1 MDFVCELPVSP
12 DEQRLPGLRFKLI
25 VFTRKEVTGGIK
37 NTHYGQNL
45 SFSTFVLYYVVM
57 KTDDLYSKALQF
69 EFLSIEEGMQLFEE
83 APLTELMYVANELR
97 KKQVPYNKV
106 TWQIDRNVNTT
117 NVCTANCKFC
127 NFYRIPGHAEAYITD
142 IETYKRK
149 IEQTIRWGGDQLL
162 LQGGHHPKLGLQFY
176 VDLFRQLK
184 TLYPTLKLH
193 TLGPPEVA
201 HITKLEKSTHRE
213 VLTALKEAGMDSLP
227 GAGAEILVDRVR
239 RLISKGKCGSQE
251 WLDIMH
257 EAHKLD
263 ITTSATMMFGHV
275 ETVRERFEHLVKI
288 REVQSRKPETAKGF
302 LAFIPWT
309 FQDVDTLLT
318 RIRGVHNLT
327 TADEYIRMIAIS
339 RIMLPNVK
347 NIQASWLTVGKQTAQ
362 ICLHGGANDFGSI
375 MLEEN
380 VVSAAGAPHRF
391 TYKSIQQAI
400 REAGFEPQLRN
411 QQYEFRQLPEMIEE
425 QVIDY

>member
-1 MDFVCELPVSP
+1 MHLDEL
-12 DEQRLPGLRFKLI
+12 
-25 VFTRKEVTGGIK
+25 
-37 NTHYGQNL
+37 YA
-45 SFSTFVLYYVVM
+45 
-57 KTDDLYSKALQF
+57 KALNF
-69 EFLSIEEGMQLFEE
+69 EMLSIEEGMHLFEQS
-83 APLTELMYVANELR
+83 PLTELMFVANEMR
-97 KKQVPYNKV
+97 KKQVPHGKV

-127 NFYRIPGHAEAYITD
+127 NFFRIPGHADAYITD
-142 IETYKRK
+142 IATYKKK
-149 IEQTIRWGGDQLL
+149 IEETIRWGGDQLL
-162 LQGGHHPKLGLQFY
+162 LQGGHHPELGLQFY
-176 VDLFRQLK
+176 VDLFKQLK
-184 TLYPTLKLH
+184 SLYPNIKLH

-213 VLTALKEAGMDSLP
+213 VLTALKAAGMDSLP

-257 EAHKLD
+257 EAHKLN
-263 ITTSATMMFGHV
+263 ITTSGTMMFGHV

-288 REVQSRKPETAKGF
+288 REVQSRKPAEAKGF

-318 RIRGVHNLT
+318 KIRGVHNLT
-327 TADEYIRMIAIS
+327 TPDEYIRMIAIS

-362 ICLHGGANDFGSI
+362 ICLHAGANDFGSI

-391 TYKSIQQAI
+391 TFKSIQQAI
-400 REAGFEPQLRN
+400 KDAGFEPQLRN
-411 QQYEFRQLPEMIEE
+411 QQYDFRQMPAQIEE

>member
-1 MDFVCELPVSP
+1 MELQELYKKAGDF
-12 DEQRLPGLRFKLI
+12 G
-25 VFTRKEVTGGIK
+25 
-37 NTHYGQNL
+37 
-45 SFSTFVLYYVVM
+45 
-57 KTDDLYSKALQF
+57 
-69 EFLSIEEGMQLFEE
+69 FLSIEEGVYLYHH
-83 APLTELMYVANELR
+83 APLTELMFLADELR
-97 KKQVPYNKV
+97 KKQVPHGKV

-117 NVCTANCKFC
+117 NVCIANCKFC
-127 NFYRIPGHAEAYITD
+127 NFYRIPGHPEAYITD
-142 IETYKRK
+142 IDTYKRK
-149 IEQTIRWGGDQLL
+149 IEETFAWGGDQLL
-162 LQGGHHPKLGLQFY
+162 LQGGHHPELGLKFY
-176 VDLFRQLK
+176 VDLFSELK
-184 TLYPTLKLH
+184 QLYPTLKLH

-213 VLTALKEAGMDSLP
+213 VLVALQAAGMDSLP

-239 RLISKGKCGSQE
+239 RLISKGKCGAQE

-257 EAHKLD
+257 EAHKLN

-275 ETVRERFEHLVKI
+275 ETIEERFEHLVKI
-288 REVQSRKPETAKGF
+288 REVQSRKPADAKGF

-309 FQDVDTLLT
+309 FQDVDTLLA

-327 TADEYIRMIAIS
+327 TAEEYVRMIALS

-347 NIQASWLTVGKQTAQ
+347 NIQASWLTVGKETAQ
-362 ICLHGGANDFGSI
+362 LCLNAGANDFGSI

-391 TYKSIQQAI
+391 TSKSIQAAI

-411 QQYEFRQLPEMIEE
+411 QQYEWRAMPATMIE

>member
-1 MDFVCELPVSP
+1 
-12 DEQRLPGLRFKLI
+12 
-25 VFTRKEVTGGIK
+25 
-37 NTHYGQNL
+37 
-45 SFSTFVLYYVVM
+45 M
-57 KTDDLYSKALQF
+57 KTDLLYARALDF
-69 EFLSIEEGMQLFEE
+69 DFLSVEEGVFLFEN
-83 APLTELMYVANELR
+83 APLTELMYVADELR
-97 KKQVPYNKV
+97 KKQVPHLKV

-117 NVCTANCKFC
+117 NVCIANCKFC
-127 NFYRIPGHAEAYITD
+127 NFYRIPGHSEAYITD

-149 IEQTIRWGGDQLL
+149 IEETVRWGGDQLL
-162 LQGGHHPKLGLQFY
+162 LQGGHHPQLGLSFY
-176 VDLFRQLK
+176 VDLFSQLK
-184 TLYPTLKLH
+184 ALYPDIKLH
-193 TLGPPEVA
+193 TLGPPEIA

-213 VLTALKEAGMDSLP
+213 VLLALKKAGMDSLP
-227 GAGAEILVDRVR
+227 GAGAEILTDRVR
-239 RLISKGKCGSQE
+239 RLISKGKCGAQE

-257 EAHKLD
+257 EAHKLH

-275 ETVRERFEHLVKI
+275 ETITERFEHLEKI
-288 REVQSRKPETAKGF
+288 REVQSRKPADAKGF

-309 FQDVDTLLT
+309 FQDVDTLLA

-327 TADEYIRMIAIS
+327 TQEEYIRMIAMS

-362 ICLHGGANDFGSI
+362 ICLNAGANDFGSI

-391 TYKSIQQAI
+391 TSLSIQEAI

-411 QQYEFRQLPEMIEE
+411 QQYEWRAIPQMEE